1 MRKKNYT
8 KDFKA
13 RVAIEALRGEKT
25 IQELAQIHGVHPN
38 MIGQWKKQL
47 VESASDVFDK
57 KKDNQEKIQTEQKMQ
72 SLYGQIGM
80 LQVEKEYLK
89 KKYRELFG
97 TEPEL

>member
-13 RVAIEALRGEKT
+13 KVAIEALRGEKT
-25 IQELAQIHGVHPN
+25 IQELSQKHGVHPN

-47 VESASDVFDK
+47 VESASDAFDK

-72 SLYGQIGM
+72 ALYGQIGM
-80 LQVEKEYLK
+80 LQVEKEFLK
-89 KKYRELFG
+89 KKYRELYG